1 MVTAQTLL
9 MLRLDDA
16 KTSFQ
21 SFEISGIYNSF
32 LQLDP
37 GYRLQTAEGSGFL
50 NNFMR
55 RSRGSGLG
63 GGGIGTW
70 DRSP

>member
-1 MVTAQTLL
+1 MTRRPPFKVLKFL
-9 MLRLDDA
+9 V
-16 KTSFQ
+16 
-21 SFEISGIYNSF
+21 YNSF